1 MCHICFDDLNETLYK
16 QNEYIMAT
24 KEKIYKQHEENST
37 WINKLDFYKQ
47 EISILKGRLEEL
59 AQKNSSKEVMGEIE
73 HFQNQ
78 FIIQRDNID
87 NILHAVKINEAEL
100 IATIESNPVAAD
112 HRKVE
117 YHEREQD
124 LVKTFEKNFS
134 SLRQEFKKFAAKWM

>member
-24 KEKIYKQHEENST
+24 KEKIYKQHEENSA

-59 AQKNSSKEVMGEIE
+59 ARKNSSKEVMGEIE

-78 FIIQRDNID
+78 FIFLVFLLIF
-87 NILHAVKINEAEL
+87 IL
-100 IATIESNPVAAD
+100 D
-112 HRKVE
+112 
-117 YHEREQD
+117 
-124 LVKTFEKNFS
+124 
-134 SLRQEFKKFAAKWM
+134 